1 MGTTVFIV
9 NPDPDERKW
18 IASVLA
24 SAAIDVVFVDD
35 GTALLTRLATTEGAC
50 LIACTE
56 PDAATALELVRELRS
71 RGEALPVIVIGPHS
85 AFRTAVDIARLAS
98 TDFLERPVSA
108 QELLGAVGRARSVST

>member
-1 MGTTVFIV
+1 MSTTVLIV

-24 SAAIDVVFVDD
+24 SAGLSVVFVDNGD
-35 GTALLTRLATTEGAC
+35 ALLARLSIIEGAC

-56 PDAATALELVRELRS
+56 PCEATALELVRNLRS
-71 RGEALPVIVIGPHS
+71 RGVTLPVIVIGPHS